1 VVEARAT
8 WPALTTTAAVEGV
21 GVVVIQNIER
31 VLAAVSEV
39 HWERE
44 AWV

>member
-1 VVEARAT
+1 
-8 WPALTTTAAVEGV
+8 LTTRAAFEGVGV

-31 VLAAVSEV
+31 VLAAVSEI